1 MRQRANI
8 IRTLIYSPK
17 VMLMDEPFGPL
28 DAQTRV
34 ILQDQLLDIWNRTGV
49 TIIFITHDL
58 HEAIGL
64 GDRVVLLSAR
74 PGRIIRVDKVGMSRP
89 ARCVSHA
96 RQRRFRELYDAIW
109 VELERQVRDQRKCDR
124 ATMEARD
131 ARCGISTQSQAERRA
146 RQRYRRR
153 VTIGQ
158 ICPHC
163 CCDRRLAFR
172 QRPAVRSVFRR
183 QPGRRCQSIDQR
195 SGRSRL
201 LQRPSGDRNRDD
213 LGLSAGA
220 LSGIALGL
228 LFARWRLAADIFD
241 PFFTGLNSLPRIA
254 LAPLLVI
261 WFGIDMASKVVL
273 AATLVFFL
281 TFFTT
286 LTGIRNVDPALVD
299 VARLVGAN
307 ERQIFRYVMLPGAA
321 AWVINGL
328 KMSLPYALIGVIVGE
343 FLVASSGL
351 GYRLNFYSTSYNTN
365 GTFAMLLVMMALM
378 MGLNALMGLLERYA
392 LRWRAER

>member
-1 MRQRANI
+1 MKTDANKQE
-8 IRTLIYSPK
+8 IY
-17 VMLMDEPFGPL
+17 
-28 DAQTRV
+28 
-34 ILQDQLLDIWNRTGV
+34 
-49 TIIFITHDL
+49 
-58 HEAIGL
+58 
-64 GDRVVLLSAR
+64 
-74 PGRIIRVDKVGMSRP
+74 
-89 ARCVSHA
+89 
-96 RQRRFRELYDAIW
+96 
-109 VELERQVRDQRKCDR
+109 
-124 ATMEARD
+124 
-131 ARCGISTQSQAERRA
+131 QSQSDRLA

-158 ICPHC
+158 AALIV
-163 CCDRRLAFR
+163 LVM
-172 QRPAVRSVFRR
+172 AVWHI
-183 QPGRRCQSIDQR
+183 G
-195 SGRSRL
+195 SGWLFDPFFVGS
-201 LQRPSGDRNRDD
+201 PSGVAKVLVED
-213 LGLSAGA
+213 LGDPRFWNDLRVTGTEMTLGYLMGG
-220 LSGIALGL
+220 LSGIALGM

-286 LTGIRNVDPALVD
+286 LSGIRNVDPALVD

-378 MGLNALMGLLERYA
+378 MGLNALMGFIERYA
-392 LRWRAER
+392 LRWRAEMTDTIQTY

>member
-1 MRQRANI
+1 MKTDTHEQD
-8 IRTLIYSPK
+8 IYES
-17 VMLMDEPFGPL
+17 
-28 DAQTRV
+28 Q
-34 ILQDQLLDIWNRTGV
+34 
-49 TIIFITHDL
+49 
-58 HEAIGL
+58 
-64 GDRVVLLSAR
+64 GDHLA
-74 PGRIIRVDKVGMSRP
+74 K
-89 ARCVSHA
+89 
-96 RQRRFRELYDAIW
+96 
-109 VELERQVRDQRKCDR
+109 
-124 ATMEARD
+124 
-131 ARCGISTQSQAERRA
+131 
-146 RQRYRRR
+146 QRYRRR

-158 ICPHC
+158 VALI
-163 CCDRRLAFR
+163 AIVI
-172 QRPAVRSVFRR
+172 AVWHF
-183 QPGRRCQSIDQR
+183 G
-195 SGRSRL
+195 SGRL
-201 LQRPSGDRNRDD
+201 FDPFFVGNPVGVGKILIED
-213 LGLSAGA
+213 LGDPRFWNDLRVTGVEMTLGYLLGG
-220 LSGIALGL
+220 LSGIALGM
-228 LFARWRLAADIFD
+228 LFARWRIAADIFD

-286 LTGIRNVDPALVD
+286 LSGIRNVDPALVD
-299 VARLVGAN
+299 VARLVGAS

-343 FLVASSGL
+343 FLIASSGL

-392 LRWRAER
+392 LRWRAEMTTAIQGY

>member
-1 MRQRANI
+1 M
-8 IRTLIYSPK
+8 
-17 VMLMDEPFGPL
+17 
-28 DAQTRV
+28 
-34 ILQDQLLDIWNRTGV
+34 
-49 TIIFITHDL
+49 
-58 HEAIGL
+58 
-64 GDRVVLLSAR
+64 
-74 PGRIIRVDKVGMSRP
+74 KVGTED
-89 ARCVSHA
+89 
-96 RQRRFRELYDAIW
+96 REIY
-109 VELERQVRDQRKCDR
+109 E
-124 ATMEARD
+124 
-131 ARCGISTQSQAERRA
+131 SQAERHA
-146 RQRYRRR
+146 KQRYRRR

-158 ICPHC
+158 IA
-163 CCDRRLAFR
+163 LIVSVIAFWHF
-172 QRPAVRSVFRR
+172 A
-183 QPGRRCQSIDQR
+183 
-195 SGRSRL
+195 SGRLFDPFFVGNPVAVAKVLINDLSDPGFYNDLRVTGIEMTLGYL
-201 LQRPSGDRNRDD
+201 L
-213 LGLSAGA
+213 GA
-220 LSGIALGL
+220 LSGIALGI

-281 TFFTT
+281 TFLTT

-299 VARLVGAN
+299 VARLVGASQ
-307 ERQIFRYVMLPGAA
+307 RQIFRYVMLPGAA

-378 MGLNALMGLLERYA
+378 MALNALMGLLERYA
-392 LRWRAER
+392 LRWQAESTQPIPGY

>member
-1 MRQRANI
+1 MK
-8 IRTLIYSPK
+8 TDS
-17 VMLMDEPFGPL
+17 
-28 DAQTRV
+28 DAQE
-34 ILQDQLLDIWNRTGV
+34 
-49 TIIFITHDL
+49 IF
-58 HEAIGL
+58 E
-64 GDRVVLLSAR
+64 
-74 PGRIIRVDKVGMSRP
+74 
-89 ARCVSHA
+89 
-96 RQRRFRELYDAIW
+96 
-109 VELERQVRDQRKCDR
+109 
-124 ATMEARD
+124 
-131 ARCGISTQSQAERRA
+131 SQADRRA
-146 RQRYRRR
+146 KRRYRRH

-158 ICPHC
+158 VALIVVVIAAWH
-163 CCDRRLAFR
+163 F
-172 QRPAVRSVFRR
+172 
-183 QPGRRCQSIDQR
+183 G
-195 SGRSRL
+195 SGRL
-201 LQRPSGDRNRDD
+201 FDPFFVGNPVGVAKVLIDD
-213 LGLSAGA
+213 LGDPRFWNDLRVTGTEMTVGYLLGG
-220 LSGIALGL
+220 LSGIALGV

-261 WFGIDMASKVVL
+261 WFGIDMASKIVL

-286 LTGIRNVDPALVD
+286 LSGIRNVDPALVD
-299 VARLVGAN
+299 LARLVGAS

-378 MGLNALMGLLERYA
+378 MGLNALMGLLERHA
-392 LRWRAER
+392 LRWRAEMTTTMQPY